1 VGEPAIWCRCNE
13 GEILLRQIDGLMLA
27 YHRPSGL
34 THMLA
39 SPLPEIW
46 GALDAEPVSAE
57 TLLERLSAHYDL
69 GKNALAEL
77 TAHLEELAALGLIRE
92 RACATA

>member
-1 VGEPAIWCRCNE
+1 
-13 GEILLRQIDGLMLA
+13 MLA

-69 GKNALAEL
+69 GKNAL
-77 TAHLEELAALGLIRE
+77 RN
-92 RACATA
+92 